1 MPLIAVT
8 GGIAAGKSTVCAHF
22 RELGAHVES
31 ADDLVRFVQRA
42 GSPVLEQ
49 IGTRFGFGVIGSDG
63 ELDRAA
69 LGRLIFEDA
78 DARRDLESIVHPAI
92 GLEFQRRIAST
103 FAEDAQAI
111 VIYDIPLLV
120 ETRRASEFDAVV
132 VLSCPESIRRQ
143 RLMESRGLSSEDA
156 EARIAAQASES
167 ERLAVADYVIDTSG
181 TIEHTLSQVE
191 DVWSE
196 LVTAYRV

>member
-1 MPLIAVT
+1 VPLIAVT
-8 GGIAAGKSTVCAHF
+8 GGIAAGKSTVCAQF

-49 IGTRFGFGVIGSDG
+49 IRSRFGFGVIGSDG

-92 GLEFQRRIAST
+92 GLEFQRRISSIY
-103 FAEDAQAI
+103 AEDALAI
-111 VIYDIPLLV
+111 IIYDIPLLV
-120 ETRRASEFDAVV
+120 ETRRASEFDEVV
-132 VLSCPESIRRQ
+132 VLSCPESIRRE
-143 RLMESRGLSSEDA
+143 RLMESRGLLPEDA
-156 EARIAAQASES
+156 NARIGAQANES
-167 ERLAVADYVIDTSG
+167 ERLAVADFVIDTSG
-181 TIEHTLSQVE
+181 TIEHTQSQVV
-191 DVWSE
+191 DVWSQ
-196 LVTAYRV
+196 LVAAYRA

>member
-8 GGIAAGKSTVCAHF
+8 GGIAAGKSTVCAQF

-49 IGTRFGFGVIGSDG
+49 IRTRFGFGVIGSDG

-92 GLEFQRRIAST
+92 GREFQSRIAST
-103 FAEDAQAI
+103 FAADALAI
-111 VIYDIPLLV
+111 LIYDIPLLV
-120 ETRRASEFDAVV
+120 ETRRAGEFDAVV
-132 VLSCPESIRRQ
+132 VLSCAESIRRE
-143 RLMESRGLSSEDA
+143 RLMESRGLSPEDA
-156 EARIAAQASES
+156 DARIAAQASES
-167 ERLAVADYVIDTSG
+167 DRLAVADYVIDTSG
-181 TIEHTLSQVE
+181 TIEHTRSQVD
-191 DVWSE
+191 DVWSQ
-196 LVTAYRV
+196 LVAAYRV